1 MLHKHYLKD
10 TLVTVPNKT
19 DLQQKQKYRGPLTTS
34 DGISHPREDSA
45 TIKVLMKGI
54 AGRNSWMR
62 GMFVWTV
69 KHSHF
74 LASADFWA
82 LRKHAPQGCHM
93 AKSRVEQTSFGKA
106 AWANQCTQVLFPLSA
121 LCQSVSEGSCHI
133 KMCSA
138 PAFLLCGC
146 RSETSVWTRQI
157 PLVWRCRW
165 IREKGCFRWAN
176 LLLGGQTGAL
186 RSF

>member
-1 MLHKHYLKD
+1 M
-10 TLVTVPNKT
+10 
-19 DLQQKQKYRGPLTTS
+19 TS
-34 DGISHPREDSA
+34 AGISHPQEDSA

-54 AGRNSWMR
+54 ARRNSWMR
-62 GMFVWTV
+62 GMFVWIV

-74 LASADFWA
+74 LASAGFGA

-93 AKSRVEQTSFGKA
+93 AKSRAEQTSFGKA

-121 LCQSVSEGSCHI
+121 LCQSVSEGSCHA

-146 RSETSVWTRQI
+146 RSAWTWQI
-157 PLVWRCRW
+157 PLVWRCRLIW
-165 IREKGCFRWAN
+165 EEGCFRWAN

-186 RSF
+186 HSL